1 MAAALYAAA
10 CDFQKAINPGPC
22 AAVTTCADNTP
33 IIQGTNAFCNPAHTT
48 PATILRNCGSSGS
61 SSNNCVGVNIEC
73 YKTAT
78 CKVYEFSVNPP
89 VLKCKFQAAVGDPT
103 MAINNTSPVCTD

>member
-22 AAVTTCADNTP
+22 AAVTTCADIAP
-33 IIQGTNAFCNPAHTT
+33 VIQGEVVSCNAAHTV
-48 PATILRNCGSSGS
+48 PATIQRNCGSSGS

-78 CKVYEFSVNPP
+78 CLPHKITGTQTYECVEGAPI
-89 VLKCKFQAAVGDPT
+89 GDPT
-103 MAINNTSPVCTD
+103 MAINNTSPACTD